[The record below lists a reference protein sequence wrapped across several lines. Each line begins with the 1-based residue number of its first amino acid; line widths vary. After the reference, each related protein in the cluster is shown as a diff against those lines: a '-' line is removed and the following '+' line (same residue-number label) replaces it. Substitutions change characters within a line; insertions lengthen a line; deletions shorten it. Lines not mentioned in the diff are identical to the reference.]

1 MFNFWFF
8 SFLIIISLNFVSYF
22 INNEKFTTIIPI
34 LLCLNFLVLV
44 FFYNTEPL
52 CNKENIEVIK

>member
-44 FFYNTEPL
+44 FFYNNESL
-52 CNKENIEVIK
+52 CNGVIK